1 MKTDSISISTITNG
15 LIIPLTDYKHSA
27 CLQEI
32 FDWSSTFEEND
43 ESRYNLFSEIS
54 VISLIKFKPISP
66 VVFKKASR
74 RWLNQNSQ
82 NFYSQTKNTA
92 GLSKDQISAGK
103 TLQSFENYLSIVSLM
118 YYGDP
123 YSKNKQTCE
132 VFRPGKR
139 TRNKEIADPLSR
151 IVSPLRAD
159 VEFGKA

>member
-1 MKTDSISISTITNG
+1 MKTENSSISSNTNG
-15 LIIPLTDYKHSA
+15 HIIAVNNDKNSA

-43 ESRYNLFSEIS
+43 ESRYLLFSEIS
-54 VISLIKFKPISP
+54 VKAMIKFKPISP

-74 RWLNQNSQ
+74 KWLNQNSQ

-92 GLSKDQISAGK
+92 SLSKDQVSAGK

-139 TRNKEIADPLSR
+139 TRNKQIADPLSM
-151 IVSPLRAD
+151 IVSPLRAN